1 MGYDI
6 IVNIGFVIQARM
18 GSSRLPGKV
27 LMNLCGTP
35 LLLHVLER
43 VKNFKK
49 KYKRI
54 VVTSTSQRDDKIEKF
69 CKEKHILCFRG
80 SENDVL
86 DRYYKA
92 AKLFKLKHIVRL
104 TGDNPL
110 VDADNLEFLIREHL
124 KKDADYS
131 SNKSE
136 VNSGLP
142 EGIGAEIFK
151 FSALEKSWKEGKKI
165 NHREHV
171 NEYILENP
179 QKFKVLIVKAKDKK
193 LIKYRDLRLTID
205 TKKDFEF
212 VKNIISLL
220 QNNNLEINIK
230 NICILKKKG
239 YI

>member
-1 MGYDI
+1 MRI
-6 IVNIGFVIQARM
+6 EESKIGIVIQARM

-27 LMNLCGTP
+27 LMNLSGKSI
-35 LLLHVLER
+35 LLHVLER
-43 VKNFKK
+43 IKDLKK
-49 KYKRI
+49 EYKRI
-54 VVTSTSQRDDKIEKF
+54 VITSLAQKDDEIEIF
-69 CKEKHILCFRG
+69 CREQHVLCFRG

-86 DRYYKA
+86 DRYYQA

-110 VDADNLEFLIREHL
+110 VDADNLEFLITEHL
-124 KKDADYS
+124 KNSADYS

-136 VNSGLP
+136 MNSGLP
-142 EGIGAEIFK
+142 EGVGGEIFK
-151 FSALEKSWKEGKKI
+151 FSALKKSWMDGREA

-179 QKFKVLIVKAKDKK
+179 HKFKILVIKIKDKELVK
-193 LIKYRDLRLTID
+193 CRNLRLTVD

-212 VKNIISLL
+212 VENIINLL
-220 QNNNLEINIK
+220 QNNNLDINIK
-230 NICILKKKG
+230 NICILKERE